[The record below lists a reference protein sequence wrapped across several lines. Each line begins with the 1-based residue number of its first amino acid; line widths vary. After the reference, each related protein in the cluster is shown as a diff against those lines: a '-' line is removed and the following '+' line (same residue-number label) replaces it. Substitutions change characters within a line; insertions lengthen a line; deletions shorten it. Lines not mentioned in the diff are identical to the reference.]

1 MVGTYFGPFDFSV
14 IEIFYLVAACLYFLY
29 CIICCTGL
37 LKRKILLFSGILMHL
52 IFISGVT
59 WELWADEASARAIT
73 TLVLSIIVFAT
84 LWLILYLVQSNVEKS
99 VALK

>member
-1 MVGTYFGPFDFSV
+1 
-14 IEIFYLVAACLYFLY
+14 
-29 CIICCTGL
+29 
-37 LKRKILLFSGILMHL
+37 MHL